1 MFHPWFVSYVTSV
14 TFRFLLRE
22 MSAIPPSARKKEEA
36 HIFECDML
44 VIDDLGSEFYTQF
57 TASSLFNVIN
67 ERQLAGRS
75 TVISTNLSFD
85 DIIFNYSE
93 RTYSRICKH
102 YDLYKILGTDLRR
115 HT

>member
-1 MFHPWFVSYVTSV
+1 M
-14 TFRFLLRE
+14 
-22 MSAIPPSARKKEEA
+22 
-36 HIFECDML
+36 
-44 VIDDLGSEFYTQF
+44 
-57 TASSLFNVIN
+57 
-67 ERQLAGRS
+67 
-75 TVISTNLSFD
+75 TNLSFD